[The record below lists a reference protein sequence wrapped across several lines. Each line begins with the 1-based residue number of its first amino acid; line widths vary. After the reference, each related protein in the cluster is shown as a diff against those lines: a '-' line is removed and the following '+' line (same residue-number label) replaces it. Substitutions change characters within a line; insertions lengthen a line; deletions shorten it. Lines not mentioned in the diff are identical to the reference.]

1 MDRTTREKIN
11 KKVEDLKKHNKP
23 TVSNKHRTL
32 YPTTE
37 YTLLSNAQL
46 ISRVQLFVTPWTVAH
61 QAPLPVEFSLLQG
74 IFPTQGSDL
83 HLLCLLHW
91 QADSLP
97 LVPPGMLHCLYL
109 KDSHSAFA
117 CHQGLLWPVN
127 QHLFCAPC
135 QLLAWLCIC
144 LPVFSL
150 CLDFS
155 FSSCLFQFPVIQMD
169 CTVFLPSLDSP
180 SVWWKRNQTGLPP
193 LIWPCLFLL
202 VWSSHSPGGAEF
214 CGDGGARSRW
224 KIKKKEGNG

>member
-1 MDRTTREKIN
+1 MIIRDKGHYLLIKGSIQQESLTIINICTSDNRPSHIWSKNWQNWRKKQFYSNSWRLQYPSLTLMDRTTREKIN

-61 QAPLPVEFSLLQG
+61 QVPLPVEFSLLQG

-97 LVPPGMLHCLYL
+97 LVPPGTTL
-109 KDSHSAFA
+109 KDM
-117 CHQGLLWPVN
+117 WY
-127 QHLFCAPC
+127 
-135 QLLAWLCIC
+135 
-144 LPVFSL
+144 FS
-150 CLDFS
+150 
-155 FSSCLFQFPVIQMD
+155 
-169 CTVFLPSLDSP
+169 
-180 SVWWKRNQTGLPP
+180 
-193 LIWPCLFLL
+193 
-202 VWSSHSPGGAEF
+202 E
-214 CGDGGARSRW
+214 
-224 KIKKKEGNG
+224 